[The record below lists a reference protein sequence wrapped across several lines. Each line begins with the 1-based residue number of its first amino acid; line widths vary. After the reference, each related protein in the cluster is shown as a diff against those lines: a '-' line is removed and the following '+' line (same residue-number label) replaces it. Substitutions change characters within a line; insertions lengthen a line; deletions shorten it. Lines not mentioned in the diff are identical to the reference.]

1 MCREEQES
9 TIAVVGL
16 WHLGAVIAACLAEA
30 GFTVVGVDPDPEVV
44 ADLNGDRPPVEEPGL
59 TKLLR
64 DMRTVGRLT
73 FAEASAESVRVASL
87 IWIAFDTPVDDDD
100 RADVEWV
107 LERSAEVLA
116 HAAPGALV
124 VLSGQL
130 PVGSAAALGSRMAD
144 TGRGDLRYA
153 CVPENVRLGRALQ
166 TFQSPDRFVAGVR
179 SDEDRA
185 RLAAVLE
192 RFGSPIE
199 WMGVESA
206 EMTKH
211 ALNAFLAT
219 SVAFINEVAAICE
232 AVGADASDVARGLK
246 SEERIGPRAYLAPG
260 DAFAGGTL
268 ARDIRFLSGLA
279 RDQGL
284 SAAVVDGVAASNAA
298 HRNWSRRALMRLF
311 GVGPRNGKHGLA
323 GRRIAV
329 WGLTYKPGTNTL
341 RRSSALE
348 LCRWLAAERAS
359 VQAYDPAIS
368 ALPAGEPDMIE
379 LAGSPVAALQGAEAL
394 VVCTPWPEFRK
405 VPADTVA
412 GSMTHPVVVDPGG
425 HLRETLGHRGRR
437 PLCACRGVGRMS
449 GVLAGPSG
457 ADNRSQPRP
466 RAGDSPRVPGQ
477 RRERLHLRTGPG
489 HARARASR
497 PGSAVRPGPGTGRP
511 AGRCGGP
518 GRGRVARERRHRA
531 VPRAFHSGEQRRRL
545 RPQGLDLGRRLE

>member
-1 MCREEQES
+1 
-9 TIAVVGL
+9 
-16 WHLGAVIAACLAEA
+16 
-30 GFTVVGVDPDPEVV
+30 
-44 ADLNGDRPPVEEPGL
+44 
-59 TKLLR
+59 
-64 DMRTVGRLT
+64 MRS
-73 FAEASAESVRVASL
+73 E
-87 IWIAFDTPVDDDD
+87 
-100 RADVEWV
+100 
-107 LERSAEVLA
+107 
-116 HAAPGALV
+116 
-124 VLSGQL
+124 
-130 PVGSAAALGSRMAD
+130 
-144 TGRGDLRYA
+144 
-153 CVPENVRLGRALQ
+153 
-166 TFQSPDRFVAGVR
+166 
-179 SDEDRA
+179 EDRA

-268 ARDIRFLSGLA
+268 ARDIRFLTCLA
-279 RDQGL
+279 RDHGL
-284 SAAVVDGVAASNAA
+284 SAAVVDGVAASNAE
-298 HRNWSRRALMRLF
+298 HRNWSRRALMRLL
-311 GVGPRNGKHGLA
+311 GVGSGDGKPGLA

-379 LAGSPVAALQGAEAL
+379 LAGSPVAALQAADAL
-394 VVCTPWPEFRK
+394 VVCTPWPEFRQ

-425 HLRETLGHRGRR
+425 HLRETLGR
-437 PLCACRGVGRMS
+437 
-449 GVLAGPSG
+449 
-457 ADNRSQPRP
+457 AD
-466 RAGDSPRVPGQ
+466 
-477 RRERLHLRTGPG
+477 
-489 HARARASR
+489 
-497 PGSAVRPGPGTGRP
+497 AVRYARVGVS
-511 AGRCGGP
+511 AG
-518 GRGRVARERRHRA
+518 
-531 VPRAFHSGEQRRRL
+531 
-545 RPQGLDLGRRLE
+545 